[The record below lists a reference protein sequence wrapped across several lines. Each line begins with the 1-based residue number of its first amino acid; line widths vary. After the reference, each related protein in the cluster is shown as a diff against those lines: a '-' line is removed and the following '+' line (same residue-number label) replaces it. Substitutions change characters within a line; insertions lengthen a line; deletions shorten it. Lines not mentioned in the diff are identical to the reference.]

1 MAGASRW
8 CGRAGAAACLVTAA
22 AALACGPRGTGRAP
36 AATEPSDATPGVARA
51 VSQPWRQIGHDG
63 WQYLRRGSS
72 IDDDIVQDATA
83 PVSAP
88 EVLRIVFTPDMGR
101 DREPSVHWISLPDVR
116 DVYAR
121 WWIKLSPN
129 WSPSP
134 AGGGKI
140 AFLHAAPS
148 GMGQVYT
155 SLHGSAAPHRMVI
168 NTEWAPYGQ
177 KIWEPNVTRTPI
189 VYGRWYR
196 MEWHM
201 KWPPRGSQSGGTLRC
216 WVDDVLNGEYRDVTF
231 PAGGSGFHQFE
242 FAPTLQ
248 NPPRAVQ
255 YMFID
260 HTHINAY

>member
-1 MAGASRW
+1 MTT
-8 CGRAGAAACLVTAA
+8 GRSATVVFIAAVAFG
-22 AALACGPRGTGRAP
+22 CGPGSEGRRP
-36 AATEPSDATPGVARA
+36 ATPGSVMAAPEIARA
-51 VSQPWRQIGHDG
+51 VTQPWRQIGNDG

-72 IDDDIVQDATA
+72 IDDDIVLDDTA
-83 PVSAP
+83 PVSPP
-88 EVLRIVFTPDMGR
+88 EVLRVVFTPDMGR
-101 DREPSVHWISLPDVR
+101 DREPSVHWISLPGVR
-116 DVYAR
+116 EVYAR
-121 WWIKLSPN
+121 WWIKLSSN

-134 AGGGKI
+134 AGGGKM

-155 SLHGSAAPHRMVI
+155 SLHGSTAPHRMII

-201 KWPPRGSQSGGTLRC
+201 KWPPHGGRSEGTLRW
-216 WVDDVLNGEYRDVTF
+216 WVNDVLNGEYANVTF

-248 NPPRAVQ
+248 NPPPSVQ

-260 HTHINAY
+260 HTNINAY